1 MILSGVK
8 NNNTGPRNE
17 GSGDRSL
24 SKKTPGFF
32 DSNKAPGFEPNPGKR
47 KLRKKASCRSIEATG
62 GFLYGKAL
70 LERNTTKGNGNEGSR
85 IYAQAN
91 WRGVGI

>member
-1 MILSGVK
+1 MDELIRDLADMRA
-8 NNNTGPRNE
+8 NIH
-17 GSGDRSL
+17 
-24 SKKTPGFF
+24 KKAR
-32 DSNKAPGFEPNPGKR
+32 KYEPNPGKR
-47 KLRKKASCRSIEATG
+47 TLRKKASSRSIEATG